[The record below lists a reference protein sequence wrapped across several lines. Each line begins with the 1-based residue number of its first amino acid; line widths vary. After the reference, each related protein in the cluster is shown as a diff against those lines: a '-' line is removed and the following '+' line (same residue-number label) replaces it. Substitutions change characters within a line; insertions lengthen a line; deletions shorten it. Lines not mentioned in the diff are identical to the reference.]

1 MGGGQP
7 DRVSLRS
14 GDAALRARPI
24 VDTQRETRGKWQRV
38 SWDTSLKAWHV
49 RPESVRDTYHPI
61 QLIMVVIGGPKFK
74 GFPISIRQKQSCAY
88 TESLLRLL
96 ESLRVGPRLAHA
108 IFTAPVTRVN
118 DFLLSFYTIF
128 LRANGLSFVPTG
140 GFGAA
145 ASMSQSNLYVTAE
158 VLNPLN
164 PFWGRAY

>member
-7 DRVSLRS
+7 DRVSMGS
-14 GDAALRARPI
+14 GDAALRARPSLI
-24 VDTQRETRGKWQRV
+24 RSAKRAESGKGSRGIHP
-38 SWDTSLKAWHV
+38 WHV
-49 RPESVRDTYHPI
+49 RPESVRDTYRPI

-74 GFPISIRQKQSCAY
+74 GIPISIRQKQSCAY

-128 LRANGLSFVPTG
+128 CVPMVYHLYRLVGSVPLRACPSLTC
-140 GFGAA
+140 
-145 ASMSQSNLYVTAE
+145 T
-158 VLNPLN
+158 
-164 PFWGRAY
+164 